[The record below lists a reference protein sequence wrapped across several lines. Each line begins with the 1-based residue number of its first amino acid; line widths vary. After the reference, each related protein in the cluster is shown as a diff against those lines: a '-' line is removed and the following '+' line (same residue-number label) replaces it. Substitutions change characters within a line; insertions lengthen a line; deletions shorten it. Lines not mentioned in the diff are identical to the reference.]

1 MKRQFRTF
9 LLKILLLT
17 SIIVGVFNIWWSFIK
32 ADKASIKTDIK
43 TSDNNENFRNIW
55 SSQIWKTWVAIST
68 NLWIRFKQRFEIPAT
83 IYKDVFSINELK
95 LEWYDANN
103 LIIASNMIITQEY
116 KNILRSDIKW
126 ILDSSRD
133 RASMLNALIDQLE
146 YRYEK
151 AIIESRKLLEQK
163 TVLEWEITKSASEKN
178 AIVAKIDSDFK
189 ANNAKASAENIKKY
203 LEIQNNFYYAR
214 TYIIYINQFLREYQI
229 LNDYN
234 KKLLDTLINNKNAI
248 IKNSYVVIP
257 DTWTDLL
264 RQYNLLIEEADYK
277 ANR

>member
-1 MKRQFRTF
+1 MKRQFKSF

-32 ADKASIKTDIK
+32 ADKSANKNIQTV
-43 TSDNNENFRNIW
+43 TNNENFRNTW

-68 NLWIRFKQRFEIPAT
+68 NLWIRFKQRSEIPAT

-151 AIIESRKLLEQK
+151 AVIESRKLLEQK
-163 TVLEWEITKSASEKN
+163 KVLEWEVTKAASEKN

-214 TYIIYINQFLREYQI
+214 TYIVYINQFLREYQI

-248 IKNSYVVIP
+248 IKDAYVVIP

-277 ANR
+277 SNR